1 MLSFAIA
8 LIVIMNPIGN
18 LAIYIGLITG
28 RDEQDCNKT
37 ATICAI
43 AIFVLL
49 MISLWIG
56 WPILNFFGISI
67 GAFKLAGGLIVLLIA
82 LSMIQ
87 GGNHTHKK
95 GDKKIINEDKQ
106 PSIAVVPMA
115 IPVIAGPGAM
125 AVIIT
130 HAHDFTL
137 WQFLMASIICAVV
150 SVLFWLL
157 LKFTPKLA
165 RFLSEEA
172 LSVISRVMG
181 LILAAIAIQMM
192 AGGLMALFP
201 VLN

>member
-28 RDEQDCNKT
+28 RDEKDCNKT
-37 ATICAI
+37 AKICGI

-67 GAFKLAGGLIVLLIA
+67 GAFKLAGGLIVLRIA

-95 GDKKIINEDKQ
+95 GEKKIADEKQ

-137 WQFLMASIICAVV
+137 WQFLMASIICAVI

-192 AGGLMALFP
+192 AGGVTALFP
-201 VLN
+201 ILK

>member
-37 ATICAI
+37 AKICAI

-67 GAFKLAGGLIVLLIA
+67 GAFRLAGGLIVLRIA

-95 GDKKIINEDKQ
+95 GEKKIDDEKQ

-137 WQFLMASIICAVV
+137 WQFLMASIICAVA
-150 SVLFWLL
+150 SVFFWLL
-157 LKFTPKLA
+157 LKYTPKLA

-192 AGGLMALFP
+192 AGGLTALFP
-201 VLN
+201 ILH

>member
-37 ATICAI
+37 AKICAI

-67 GAFKLAGGLIVLLIA
+67 GAFRLAGGLIVLRIA

-95 GDKKIINEDKQ
+95 GEKKIDDEKQ

-125 AVIIT
+125 AVIIS
-130 HAHDFTL
+130 HSHDFTL

-150 SVLFWLL
+150 SVFFWLL

-192 AGGLMALFP
+192 AGGVTALFP
-201 VLN
+201 ILN

>member
-37 ATICAI
+37 AKICAI

-67 GAFKLAGGLIVLLIA
+67 GAFRLAGGLIVLRIA

-95 GDKKIINEDKQ
+95 GEKKIDDEKQ

-137 WQFLMASIICAVV
+137 WQFLMASIICAVAAV
-150 SVLFWLL
+150 FFWLL
-157 LKFTPKLA
+157 LKYTPKLA

-192 AGGLMALFP
+192 AGGLTALFP
-201 VLN
+201 RLH

>member
-18 LAIYIGLITG
+18 LAIYIALISD
-28 RDEQDCNKT
+28 RDEKDCNTT
-37 ATICAI
+37 AKICAV

-49 MISLWIG
+49 MISLWVG

-67 GAFKLAGGLIVLLIA
+67 GAFKLAGGLIVLHIA

-87 GGNHTHKK
+87 GNNHNRKK
-95 GDKKIINEDKQ
+95 GENKRNNEKQ
-106 PSIAVVPMA
+106 QSIAVVPMA

-125 AVIIT
+125 AVIIM

-137 WQFLMASIICAVV
+137 WQFCISSIICAVV
-150 SVLFWLL
+150 SVLFWIL
-157 LKFTPKLA
+157 LKLTPKLA
-165 RFLSEEA
+165 HFLNDEA

-192 AGGLMALFP
+192 AGGFTALFP
-201 VLN
+201 ILQ